1 MSDPIDPVAAGRYGR
16 KFEDIDHELAK
27 YATVCRLNLLD
38 QATVERVLRNDPG
51 LVADAQ
57 RPAFDKM
64 RALLYMHYAVR
75 TQAAEAL
82 GQAPTQALIDG
93 VVARLRERLGQR

>member
-1 MSDPIDPVAAGRYGR
+1 MSSPVDPVAAGRYGR
-16 KFEDIDHELAK
+16 AFEDIDTELAK
-27 YATVCRLNLLD
+27 LASVCGLNLLD
-38 QATVERVLRNDPG
+38 PAMVERVLHNDPG

-64 RALLYMHYAVR
+64 RALLYLHYAVR

-93 VVARLRERLGQR
+93 VVARLRERLGPR